1 MESSCR
7 KGEEG
12 SSKVLKFGC
21 WLLRR
26 VRAPVFGR
34 PVQRAGGQ
42 LRVQLSLAG
51 DGGVCKERMYA
62 CSRKRDGDEMQ
73 GPLVQLPAKTAQTD
87 PNSV

>member
-1 MESSCR
+1 MMAQVRSVVDLVDGELLS

-42 LRVQLSLAG
+42 LRVQCPWLAMAG
-51 DGGVCKERMYA
+51 SARNGCTLAAAREMEMGCKA
-62 CSRKRDGDEMQ
+62 
-73 GPLVQLPAKTAQTD
+73 L
-87 PNSV
+87 